1 MKDRLIELIRQAK
14 KHTKGANCDLERE
27 MLFAEHLLANG
38 VVVLPCRLNQKM
50 WVTDGF
56 EVNECKVSSLTQK
69 ADGSFKIRLTYFKYR
84 SVFEITVDKIGKT
97 VFLTR
102 EAAEQ
107 ALKGGAE

>member
-1 MKDRLIELIRQAK
+1 MLDRLIELLSNAPADFDGNRNVC
-14 KHTKGANCDLERE
+14 TL
-27 MLFAEHLLANG
+27 AEHLLANG
-38 VVVLPCRLNQKM
+38 VIVPHCRLNQKM
-50 WVTDGF
+50 WVTDRF

-69 ADGSFKIRLTYFKYR
+69 ADGSIKIRLTDLKYR

-107 ALKGGAE
+107 ALKGGVE